1 MGSTERTFGVTTN
14 FNISPL
20 YESANLV
27 LNNVGQKDRG
37 EPVKLLAASFFFLFT
52 YVNFYTEG
60 QYFTSSDHERFA
72 RQLKA
77 AGIDFPEVA
86 KASRKVY
93 QGYWYIRFANPD
105 REQGK
110 ALKKIRNL

>member
-1 MGSTERTFGVTTN
+1 
-14 FNISPL
+14 L

-27 LNNVGQKDRG
+27 LNNAGQNDKA
-37 EPVKLLAASFFFLFT
+37 EVETLLAASFFFLFT
-52 YVNFYTEG
+52 YVNFYSEG

-77 AGIDFPEVA
+77 AGVNFTEVA
-86 KASRKVY
+86 IVSRKVY
-93 QGYWYIRFANPD
+93 QNYWYIRFANPD

-110 ALKKIRNL
+110 ALTKISNL